1 MPIDFP
7 PNPSIGAT
15 YSYGSIL
22 WTYNGT
28 AWDKSTSGSI
38 STYVATL
45 NGLSGG
51 VNVAGGTS
59 ISVTPTGNTLT
70 IAYTGTGGGG
80 GISGPYVISFNGL
93 SGAVTGVASIRG
105 LTGAVGLTNGSG
117 VGLSVSGNTLT
128 VSNTGVLNIDGST
141 GAITNV
147 ARTNVDNN
155 FSQSQ
160 TMSAS
165 NGYFIVNDTDFLYS
179 ISLTP
184 KTKKITFNDNDF
196 GTSVQLFFNVV
207 GDQVITFP
215 GDTTVLAGLASTQTF
230 TGTNTFNLL
239 TGFNSGISA
248 SGGVT
253 LAGTLKGTT
262 ANFTGLVSSTVGFSG
277 SGTNLTNIVKT
288 VNGLSGGVT
297 FAAGTNITLVPS
309 GNTIT
314 INSSGGGG
322 SSVYGVTASIDFS
335 ENVNGLEIIFY
346 GLGNDYS
353 TSLQNIQN
361 QTISYIYLGTGLGTY
376 YVTIDSITSF
386 YDATNGWSA
395 KLIAKPTFTDSTNPL
410 STTTAELL
418 YNSSISAVYIGLG
431 SSTLVVEENWP
442 NIASTVLY
450 HQEETYV
457 TKTLTGI
464 TWVTNNMFLNCKVL
478 GLTSADHTPEDAI
491 LEGVNFEIN
500 NILGGTGFDVIG
512 HAPNGTY
519 GKYSIKCQG
528 S

>member
-1 MPIDFP
+1 MPLDFP
-7 PNPSIGAT
+7 TSPTLNEIYTFGGRS
-15 YSYGSIL
+15 
-22 WTYNGT
+22 WQWNGT
-28 AWDKSTSGSI
+28 AWDVYSTG
-38 STYVATL
+38 TAGATGATGPQG
-45 NGLSGG
+45 NTGATG
-51 VNVAGGTS
+51 
-59 ISVTPTGNTLT
+59 PTGATGSQGPQGNTG
-70 IAYTGTGGGG
+70 ATGSQGPQGNTGAT
-80 GISGPYVISFNGL
+80 GPVGNYVI
-93 SGAVTGVASIRG
+93 SIRG

-117 VGLSVSGNTLT
+117 IGLSVSGNTLT

-160 TMSAS
+160 TISAS

-215 GDTTVLAGLASTQTF
+215 DVTTVLAGLASTQTF
-230 TGTNTFNLL
+230 TGTNTFNSLSI
-239 TGFNSGISA
+239 FNSGISA

-288 VNGLSGGVT
+288 INGLSGGVT
-297 FAAGTNITLVPS
+297 FAAGTNITLTPV

-314 INSSGGGG
+314 IASSGGGGG
-322 SSVYGVTASIDFS
+322 SSVYGVTASLDFS
-335 ENVNGLEIIFY
+335 ENVNGLEIVFY
-346 GLGNDYS
+346 GTGNDFS
-353 TSLQNIQN
+353 TSLQNIETLSSIEVVVN
-361 QTISYIYLGTGLGTY
+361 SYSCTL
-376 YVTIDSITSF
+376 VSIKSF

-395 KLIAKPTFTDSTNPL
+395 RLIIKPPFDGGAQ
-410 STTTAELL
+410 TAESLL
-418 YNSSISAVYIGLG
+418 PFISSVEISGYSGAVLVQDTWTNID
-431 SSTLVVEENWP
+431 SST
-442 NIASTVLY
+442 LY

-457 TKTLTGI
+457 IKTLTGI
-464 TWVTNNMFLNCKVL
+464 TWVTENMFLSCKVL

-500 NILGGTGFDVIG
+500 NILGGTGFDIIG
-512 HAPNGTY
+512 NAPEGTY
-519 GKYSIKCQG
+519 GKYTVKCLGQ
-528 S
+528 